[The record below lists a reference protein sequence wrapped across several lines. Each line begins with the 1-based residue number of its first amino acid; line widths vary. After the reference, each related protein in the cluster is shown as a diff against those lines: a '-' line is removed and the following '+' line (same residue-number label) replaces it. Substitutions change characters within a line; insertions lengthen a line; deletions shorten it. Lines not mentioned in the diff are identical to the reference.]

1 MQQEIVPPKLNKDT
15 GLFSLLLNRR
25 NVIIGVGIAIS
36 IFLWGNFSSL
46 SSNVKIVIE
55 LIVSAIL
62 IPFMF
67 NFYGRSLNNLL
78 VDGIKFYLSN
88 KNQRILFA
96 KEIIEGTVIG
106 LNNQYSKIYK
116 IEPINLFMSS
126 DEEIYIFKKYVQQAL
141 FSLKQQIQIL
151 TIQHYSA
158 NDEWLFIEN
167 ERLERLSGKL
177 KEQCKQYIN
186 EYSQINQTMDKDFY
200 LILSTVSK
208 DLKNANRK
216 LEEQKQTFGS
226 LLEQS
231 KIKLTALSNEE
242 ISEVTNYLLNLQNV

>member
-46 SSNVKIVIE
+46 SSNIKIVIE

-126 DEEIYIFKKYVQQAL
+126 DEEVYIFKKYVQQAL

-158 NDEWLFIEN
+158 NDEWLSIEN

-208 DLKNANRK
+208 DLENANRK
-216 LEEQKQTFGS
+216 LEEQNQTFGS

-242 ISEVTNYLLNLQNV
+242 IFEVTNYLLNLQNV

>member
-46 SSNVKIVIE
+46 SSNIKIVIE

-126 DEEIYIFKKYVQQAL
+126 DEEVYISKKYVQQAL

-158 NDEWLFIEN
+158 NDEWLSIEN

-208 DLKNANRK
+208 DLENANRK
-216 LEEQKQTFGS
+216 LEEQNQTFGS

-242 ISEVTNYLLNLQNV
+242 IFEVTNYLLNLQNV